1 MVAKPNWKKFSLTIL
16 IVGFIFGAVTQ
27 FLEMKATRAYRDAR
41 DPILASLHRLDADDE
56 RVFSENIGIGL
67 LETEKGRKDCVA
79 ALRVVEKERDQ
90 LLARLKKLDVPRRLT
105 KAHKELLA
113 LGESKARA
121 MRSRTAAIEAG
132 DFEISYS
139 VELKK

>member
-41 DPILASLHRLDADDE
+41 DPILASLHRLEADDE
-56 RVFSENIGIGL
+56 RVFGEKNGIGL

-79 ALRVVEKERDQ
+79 ALRVLEKERDQ
-90 LLARLKKLDVPRRLT
+90 LLTKLQKLDVPRRLEN
-105 KAHKELLA
+105 AHKSLLA
-113 LGESKARA
+113 LEESKARV
-121 MRSRTAAIEAG
+121 MRSRTAGIESG